1 MSNQT
6 TPDAGA
12 QELRG
17 FMRVVS
23 DLASVTDTFFK
34 RLYLNL
40 SHRHKILVDPDA
52 LRGAQAHLHAVQQ
65 RVKTQNIEL
74 ARLTGVLATLDEGVV
89 MQSPDGRIVLMN
101 EAARDMIGS
110 TRHFWDSPL
119 GQLFKE
125 YVTFERDTTFA
136 GQVEPLGDPQ
146 RVQVNDRLLGVR
158 LARVFS
164 ESGEFLG
171 TVMVLRDVTSDALAE
186 RLKDSFVTQM
196 SHELRTP
203 LTAIK
208 GMSDVML
215 NLPEGKPPN
224 RKFLEAIG
232 RNVAIM
238 DRMVVELLDLSEIG
252 GESFA
257 VRRELVQLPN
267 QVFNVLQGL
276 DQRLKKADLQV
287 TVMVTHPE
295 SALILGDEKRLLWA
309 LGHLIDNA
317 IKYTL
322 PGGEIV
328 VKVGAVRDG
337 YVLVKVEDTGVGIS
351 HHDLP
356 HIFDRFYRGEAR
368 TPDGKVIDPRGL
380 GQGLFVA
387 KAVTE
392 AHGGTLSVASMP
404 GQGTTFIMAFPV
416 AKYDEAA

>member
-1 MSNQT
+1 MLSNS
-6 TPDAGA
+6 G
-12 QELRG
+12 L
-17 FMRVVS
+17 
-23 DLASVTDTFFK
+23 
-34 RLYLNL
+34 
-40 SHRHKILVDPDA
+40 
-52 LRGAQAHLHAVQQ
+52 
-65 RVKTQNIEL
+65 
-74 ARLTGVLATLDEGVV
+74 LATLDEGVV

-119 GQLFKE
+119 GQLFKD
-125 YVTFERDTTFA
+125 YVTYERDTAFA
-136 GQVEPLGDPQ
+136 GQIEPLGDPQ
-146 RVQVNDRLLGVR
+146 RVEVNERLIGVR

-252 GESFA
+252 GGSFA

-295 SALILGDEKRLLWA
+295 SAMILGDEKRLLWA
-309 LGHLIDNA
+309 IGHLIDNA

-322 PGGEIV
+322 PGGEII

-337 YVLVKVEDTGVGIS
+337 QVLVKVEDTGVGIS
-351 HHDLP
+351 QHDLP

-368 TPDGKVIDPRGL
+368 TPEGKVIDPRGL

-392 AHGGTLSVASMP
+392 AHGVTLSVASMP
-404 GQGTTFIMAFPV
+404 GQGTTFIMAFPI
-416 AKYDEAA
+416 A